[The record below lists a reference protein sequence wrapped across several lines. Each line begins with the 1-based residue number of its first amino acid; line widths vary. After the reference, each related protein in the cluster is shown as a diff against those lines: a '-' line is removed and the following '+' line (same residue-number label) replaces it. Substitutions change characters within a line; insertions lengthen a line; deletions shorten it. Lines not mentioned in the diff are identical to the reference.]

1 MNNSMIHQ
9 DTLEETQEILLNVYE
24 SLKELTLENLK
35 ERIDF
40 ITKAFK
46 HLQENVIKEEF
57 IKDTNN
63 KVDDLLKKI
72 KRNMLMFERIA
83 LSDVKPENYINK
95 QPMLTHWV
103 KYYVEQVDRLLKNG

>member
-1 MNNSMIHQ
+1 MIHQ

-35 ERIDF
+35 ERTDF

-46 HLQENVIKEEF
+46 HLRENVIKDEF
-57 IKDTNN
+57 IKDTSNN
-63 KVDDLLKKI
+63 VDDLLKRI
-72 KRNMLMFERIA
+72 KRNMSMFERIA

-95 QPMLTHWV
+95 QPMLTQWV
-103 KYYVEQVDRLLKNG
+103 KYYIEQVNKMLKNG